1 VTGATGFIGGRL
13 TERLVERGTRVRV
26 LVRPGSDRRRLEKLD
41 VEVVEGSLEDTASLR
56 RAVHGARIIYNC
68 TGLSTDWARWSAFE
82 QTNVI
87 GVKNLLDAAASAGSA
102 ERFLHLSTTDVYGYP
117 TEACD
122 ESVAPRDVGL
132 PYNRSKLLGEQAVLE
147 WHKKTG
153 LPVTVVRPVTVY
165 GPRSK
170 DWLVEIGKLLRT
182 GKMMF
187 VDDGNS
193 RAGLLYI
200 DNAVDGM
207 IAAATSPR
215 TNGQVYNLR
224 DGSNE
229 TWREYVNALAA
240 GMKLKPVKKSISS
253 RMALGLARASEA
265 VYGGLRIKS
274 RPLLTRHAVYLMSR
288 DQAYGID
295 RARQDLAFT
304 PAVDFDAGLAAS
316 LAWLDSDEGRASVP
330 S

>member
-1 VTGATGFIGGRL
+1 
-13 TERLVERGTRVRV
+13 VRV
-26 LVRPGSDRRRLEKLD
+26 LVRPGSDRRRLDTLG
-41 VEVVEGSLEDTASLR
+41 VEFVEGSLEDAASLR
-56 RAVHGARIIYNC
+56 RAVRGIRTVYNC
-68 TGLSTDWARWSAFE
+68 TGLSTDWARWADFE
-82 QTNVI
+82 RTNVT

-117 TEACD
+117 VEACD
-122 ESVAPRDVGL
+122 ESTAPRDVGL

-147 WHKKTG
+147 CHKRTG

-170 DWLVEIGKLLRT
+170 DWVIEIGKLLRT

-187 VDDGNS
+187 VDHGNS

-200 DNAVDGM
+200 DNAVDAI

-215 TNGQVYNLR
+215 ANGVVYNLR

-229 TWREYVNALAA
+229 TWREYVNALAT
-240 GMKLKPVKKSISS
+240 GMKLGPVQKSISS

-304 PAVDFDAGLAAS
+304 PSVDFDTGLGATLGW
-316 LAWLDSDEGRASVP
+316 LASDEGRARVP

>member
-1 VTGATGFIGGRL
+1 M
-13 TERLVERGTRVRV
+13 
-26 LVRPGSDRRRLEKLD
+26 
-41 VEVVEGSLEDTASLR
+41 R

-68 TGLSTDWARWSAFE
+68 TGLSTDWAKWSAFE
-82 QTNVI
+82 QTNVT
-87 GVKNLLDAAASAGSA
+87 GVKNLLDAAASAGLA

-117 TEACD
+117 QQACD
-122 ESVAPRDVGL
+122 EATAPRDVGL
-132 PYNRSKLLGEQAVLE
+132 SYNRSKLLGEQAVLDC
-147 WHKKTG
+147 HKTTG

-170 DWLVEIGKLLRT
+170 DWVIEIGKLLRQ

-187 VDDGNS
+187 VDGGNS

-200 DNAVDGM
+200 DNAVDAM

-215 TNGQVYNLR
+215 ANGVVYNLR

-240 GMKLKPVKKSISS
+240 GMKLGPVKKSISS
-253 RMALGLARASEA
+253 KIALGLARASEA

-304 PAVDFDAGLAAS
+304 PTVSFDAGLAAC
-316 LAWLDSDEGRASVP
+316 LQWLDSDEGRASVP